1 MSDTELT
8 AEIMQLIAAAR
19 TAAVADAAPPDKAPP
34 PRPIDKAQPSVVH
47 IETVIVHSSCGEN
60 CSRAIPIELWTI
72 RREWNSQVTGLAPLF
87 LKNAIRSH
95 LHFSQLNSWI
105 STQNGRMP
113 DGISYTYRICQGVC
127 EQIGSEGVTEHT
139 FPVCRMDRQSILVV
153 SVKYVKSERMP
164 VPIGLCLQLGALPT
178 DQWLAPSPVGSPTD
192 DCPLSATPTPEA
204 IAISS
209 LKHKPLPPLSSPNT
223 DGPSPKFSAVA
234 GPNDERPARRV
245 LSACTLSPTRT
256 QSCLDSQEIDILASR
271 LQTIQGERGRQRT
284 KSGGSIFNK
293 ITGLPLHSSPAPL
306 SRQRNSFS
314 ASDIVLPESRLP
326 RHQPSSLLGN
336 FEESALNGRLDPV
349 KRLDGFKLQ
358 LAASGAFSSP
368 HTSLTVTAYFFDLN
382 DSETAPSPYLG
393 TCSLESLGKRG
404 YRVPKS
410 GTIQATLFNPQDTV
424 VKVFVIAYDMSDMP
438 PSSQTFIRQ
447 RTFLATDG
455 DEKAEKH
462 LVNLIHFR
470 LATDRRC
477 RLYLHTDV
485 RMLFSQNNTLDALNL
500 ELKGRVGHD
509 SADRYRLIVE
519 TELPRHPRYSPK
531 K

>member
-1 MSDTELT
+1 
-8 AEIMQLIAAAR
+8 
-19 TAAVADAAPPDKAPP
+19 
-34 PRPIDKAQPSVVH
+34 
-47 IETVIVHSSCGEN
+47 
-60 CSRAIPIELWTI
+60 LWTI

-209 LKHKPLPPLSSPNT
+209 DPLDEYCRHARCLRRERRAVWTRKRSTSWPVACRPSKANV
-223 DGPSPKFSAVA
+223 DDNGPRAADRFS
-234 GPNDERPARRV
+234 
-245 LSACTLSPTRT
+245 T
-256 QSCLDSQEIDILASR
+256 
-271 LQTIQGERGRQRT
+271 
-284 KSGGSIFNK
+284 
-293 ITGLPLHSSPAPL
+293 
-306 SRQRNSFS
+306 NSFS